1 MKKLLSLSVGVL
13 VSLGAQAQDVT
24 TLYVAG
30 CEGTVINGQTL
41 LGGWDIN
48 NPVEVEAK
56 DGYFVLDCKNVQ
68 QYGFGI
74 SDLKTSDWAV
84 WPGHIYGPS
93 ATYTKADL
101 GKELPLYGPGAA
113 NFQPLWP
120 GDWKLVISQDLTT
133 VTVTTT
139 TAPAAAAYHLVGSFN
154 GYACQD
160 NYQFEAEEGVDNV
173 FWLDITTPLTSSVLN
188 ILRNKGWADWWTPE
202 TTPLSVGETANTWLW
217 HDDWLDKSNPRAD
230 ALTDY
235 TGTMRLEVPDD
246 ITSGCSVAVTCYPDI
261 REHKSTPSTGLVEN
275 MITED
280 APVEYFNLQG
290 TKTLNPGKGI
300 YIVRRGNKV
309 TKEVIR

>member
-13 VSLGAQAQDVT
+13 ICSGIQAQDVT

-41 LGGWDIN
+41 GAWDIA
-48 NPVEVEAK
+48 NPLDVEAK

-84 WPGHIYGPS
+84 WPSHIYGPS

-120 GDWKLVISQDLTT
+120 GDWKLVISQDLST

-139 TAPAAAAYHLVGSFN
+139 TAAPASTYHLVGSFN
-154 GYACQD
+154 EYACQD
-160 NYQFEAEEGVDNV
+160 NYQFEAEDGVDNV
-173 FWLDITTPLTSSVLN
+173 FWLDITTPLTSSILN
-188 ILRNKGWADWWTPE
+188 ILRNKGWAEWWTPE

-246 ITSGCSVAVTCYPDI
+246 ITNGCSVAVTCYPDI

-280 APVEYFNLQG
+280 APAEYFSLQG
-290 TKTLNPGKGI
+290 IKALNPGKGI

>member
-13 VSLGAQAQDVT
+13 ISLGVQAQDVT
-24 TLYVAG
+24 TIYVAG
-30 CEGTVINGQTL
+30 APGTVINGQTL
-41 LGGWDIN
+41 GNWDIA
-48 NPVEVEAK
+48 NPLEVEAT

-74 SDLKTSDWAV
+74 SDLKTSDWTV
-84 WPGHIYGPS
+84 WPQHLYRPS
-93 ATYTKADL
+93 AEFTKANL
-101 GKELPLYGPGAA
+101 GKEVPMSGPNAG
-113 NFQPLWP
+113 NFEPLWP
-120 GDWKLVISQDLTT
+120 GDWKLVISRDLST

-139 TAPAAAAYHLVGSFN
+139 TPGSSYNLVGSFN
-154 GYACQD
+154 EYACQD

-188 ILRNKGWADWWTPE
+188 ILRNKGWSEWWTPE

-217 HDDWLDKSNPRAD
+217 HDDWLDKSNPRDA

-235 TGTMRLEVPDD
+235 TGTMRLEVPDA
-246 ITSGCSVAVTCYPDI
+246 ITNGCSVAVTCYPDI
-261 REHKSTPSTGLVEN
+261 REHKSTSAGLVEN

-280 APVEYFNLQG
+280 APAEYFSLQG
-290 TKTLNPGKGI
+290 IRTLNPGKGI
-300 YIVRRGNKV
+300 YIVRRGNRV

>member
-13 VSLGAQAQDVT
+13 VSLGVQAQDVT

-30 CEGTVINGQTL
+30 APGTVINGQTL
-41 LGGWDIN
+41 GNWDIA
-48 NPVEVEAK
+48 NPLEVEAT

-74 SDLKTSDWAV
+74 SDLKTSAWAE
-84 WPGHIYGPS
+84 WPQHLYRPS
-93 ATYTKADL
+93 APFTKANL
-101 GKELPLYGPGAA
+101 GKEVPMSGPNAG
-113 NFQPLWP
+113 NFEPLWP
-120 GDWKLVISQDLTT
+120 GDWKLVISRDLST

-139 TAPAAAAYHLVGSFN
+139 TPGSSYHLVGSFN

-188 ILRNKGWADWWTPE
+188 ILRNKGWSEWWTPE

-217 HDDWLDKSNPRAD
+217 HDDWLDKSNPRDA

-235 TGTMRLEVPDD
+235 TGTMRLEVPDA
-246 ITSGCSVAVTCYPDI
+246 ITNGCSVAVTCYPDI
-261 REHKSTPSTGLVEN
+261 REHKSTSAGLVEN

-280 APVEYFNLQG
+280 APAEYFSLQG
-290 TKTLNPGKGI
+290 IRTSNPGKGI
-300 YIVRRGNKV
+300 YIVRRGNRV

>member
-1 MKKLLSLSVGVL
+1 MKKFFSLLIGTL
-13 VSLGAQAQDVT
+13 VCVPAVAQAEVS
-24 TLYVAG
+24 TLYIAG
-30 CEGTVINGQTL
+30 AEGTIINGQTL
-41 LGGWDIN
+41 GAWDIA
-48 NPVEVEAK
+48 NPVEVNAENAC
-56 DGYFVLDCKNVQ
+56 FTLDCQNVQ

-74 SDLKTSDWAV
+74 SDMKTPDWTV
-84 WPGHIYGPS
+84 WPQHLYRPS
-93 ATYTKADL
+93 AEFIKEDI
-101 GKELPLYGPGAA
+101 GKEVPLYGPNAG
-113 NFQPLWP
+113 NFVPLWP

-188 ILRNKGWADWWTPE
+188 ILRNKGWSEWWTPE

-235 TGTMRLEVPDD
+235 TGTMRLEVPAA
-246 ITSGCSVAVTCYPDI
+246 ITAGCKVNVTCYSTI
-261 REHKSTPSTGLVEN
+261 REHKSTPTGIVLHG
-275 MITED
+275 TECGEH
-280 APVEYFNLQG
+280 PEYFNLQG
-290 TKTLNPGKGI
+290 MKVETPRNGI
-300 YIVRRGNKV
+300 YVVRRGNKV
-309 TKEVIR
+309 TKELIR

>member
-13 VSLGAQAQDVT
+13 VSLGVQAQDVT

-30 CEGTVINGQTL
+30 APGTVINGQTL
-41 LGGWDIN
+41 GNWDIA
-48 NPVEVEAK
+48 NPLEVEAS

-74 SDLKTSDWAV
+74 SDLKTSAWAE
-84 WPGHIYGPS
+84 WPQHLYRPS
-93 ATYTKADL
+93 APFTKADL
-101 GKELPLYGPGAA
+101 GKEVPMSGPNAG
-113 NFQPLWP
+113 NFEPLWP
-120 GDWKLVISQDLTT
+120 GDWKLVISRDLST

-139 TAPAAAAYHLVGSFN
+139 TPGSSYHLVGSFN

-160 NYQFEAEEGVDNV
+160 NYQFEAEDGVDNV

-188 ILRNKGWADWWTPE
+188 ILRNKGWSEWWTPE

-217 HDDWLDKSNPRAD
+217 HDDWLDKSNPRDA

-246 ITSGCSVAVTCYPDI
+246 ITNGCSVAVTCYPDI
-261 REHKSTPSTGLVEN
+261 REHTSITTGIVLHR
-275 MITED
+275 TEYGEH
-280 APVEYFNLQG
+280 PEYFNLQG
-290 TKTLNPGKGI
+290 MKVETPRNGI
-300 YIVRRGNKV
+300 YVVRRGNKV
-309 TKEVIR
+309 TKELIR

>member
-13 VSLGAQAQDVT
+13 VSLGVQAQDVT

-30 CEGTVINGQTL
+30 APGTVINGQTL
-41 LGGWDIN
+41 GNWDIA
-48 NPVEVEAK
+48 NPLEVEAT

-74 SDLKTSDWAV
+74 SDLKTSDWTV
-84 WPGHIYGPS
+84 WPQHLYRPS
-93 ATYTKADL
+93 AEFTKANL
-101 GKELPLYGPGAA
+101 GKEVPMSGPNAG
-113 NFQPLWP
+113 NFEPLWP
-120 GDWKLVISQDLTT
+120 GDWKLVISRDLST

-139 TAPAAAAYHLVGSFN
+139 TPGSSYNLVGSFN
-154 GYACQD
+154 EYACQD

-188 ILRNKGWADWWTPE
+188 ILRNKGWSEWWTPE

-217 HDDWLDKSNPRAD
+217 HDDWLDKSNPRDA

-246 ITSGCSVAVTCYPDI
+246 ITNGCSIAVTCYPDI
-261 REHKSTPSTGLVEN
+261 REHKSIPTGIVLHR
-275 MITED
+275 TEYGEH
-280 APVEYFNLQG
+280 PEYFNLQG
-290 TKTLNPGKGI
+290 MKVETPRNGI
-300 YIVRRGNKV
+300 YVVRRGNKV
-309 TKEVIR
+309 TKELIR

>member
-13 VSLGAQAQDVT
+13 ISLGVQAQDVT

-30 CEGTVINGQTL
+30 APGTVINGQTL
-41 LGGWDIN
+41 GNWDIA
-48 NPVEVEAK
+48 NPLEVEAT

-74 SDLKTSDWAV
+74 SDLKTSDWTV
-84 WPGHIYGPS
+84 WPQHLYRPS
-93 ATYTKADL
+93 AEFTKANL
-101 GKELPLYGPGAA
+101 GKEVPMSGPNAG
-113 NFQPLWP
+113 NFEPLWP
-120 GDWKLVISQDLTT
+120 GDWKLVISRDLST

-139 TAPAAAAYHLVGSFN
+139 TPGSSYNLVGSFN
-154 GYACQD
+154 EYACQD

-188 ILRNKGWADWWTPE
+188 ILRNKGWSEWWTPE

-217 HDDWLDKSNPRAD
+217 HDDWLDKSNPRDA

-246 ITSGCSVAVTCYPDI
+246 ITNGCSIAVTCYPDI
-261 REHKSTPSTGLVEN
+261 REHKSIPTGIVLHR
-275 MITED
+275 TEYGEH
-280 APVEYFNLQG
+280 PEYFNLQG
-290 TKTLNPGKGI
+290 MKVETPRNGI
-300 YIVRRGNKV
+300 YVVRRGNKV
-309 TKEVIR
+309 TKELIR

>member
-13 VSLGAQAQDVT
+13 VSLGVQAQDVT

-30 CEGTVINGQTL
+30 VEGTVINGQTI
-41 LGGWDIN
+41 GAWDIAN
-48 NPVEVEAK
+48 ALAVEAS

-68 QYGFGI
+68 QYGIGI

-84 WPGHIYGPS
+84 WPQHVYGPS
-93 ATYTKADL
+93 AAFTKADI

-113 NFQPLWP
+113 NFEPLWP

-154 GYACQD
+154 EYACQD

-188 ILRNKGWADWWTPE
+188 ILRNKGWSEWWTPE

-217 HDDWLDKSNPRAD
+217 HDDWLDKSNPRD
-230 ALTDY
+230 VALTDY
-235 TGTMRLEVPDD
+235 TGTMRLEVPDA
-246 ITSGCSVAVTCYPDI
+246 ITNGCSVAVTCYPDI

-280 APVEYFNLQG
+280 APAEYFSLQG
-290 TKTLNPGKGI
+290 IRTLNPGKGI

-309 TKEVIR
+309 TKEVIL

>member
-24 TLYVAG
+24 TTLYVAG

-41 LGGWDIN
+41 GAWDID
-48 NPVEVEAK
+48 NPLEVEAK

-84 WPGHIYGPS
+84 WPQNRYAPS
-93 ATYTKADL
+93 AAFTKADI
-101 GKELPLYGPGAA
+101 GKEVTLYGPGADD
-113 NFQPLWP
+113 FKPLWP

-139 TAPAAAAYHLVGSFN
+139 TSPVASTYHLVGSFN
-154 GYACQD
+154 SFACSD
-160 NYQFEAEEGVDNV
+160 DYQFEPEEGVDNV
-173 FWLDITTPLTSSVLN
+173 FWLDITTALTSEMLN
-188 ILRNKGWADWWTPE
+188 ILRNQGWSEWWAPGTAPI
-202 TTPLSVGETANTWLW
+202 LVGETAQEW
-217 HDDWLDKSNPRAD
+217 HWKQNPD
-230 ALTDY
+230 GQVLTDY
-235 TGTMRLEVPDD
+235 TGTMRLEVPDA
-246 ITSGCSVAVTCYPDI
+246 ITNGCTVSVTCYPDI

-280 APVEYFNLQG
+280 APAEYFNLQG
-290 TKTLNPGKGI
+290 IKALNPGKGI

-309 TKEVIR
+309 TKEVIL